1 MQTEIQLIE
10 QCLQNNKKAQK
21 KLFDSFAPV
30 LLGVCMRYTK
40 DRSEAEDVL
49 QEVFIKI
56 YKSLGQFEDKGSFEG
71 WMKRITVNT
80 AITHYRKN
88 LKHAYQ
94 EDITEIRELN
104 ISNNSYREA
113 EFTHDE
119 LLGVIRALPPGYK
132 MVFNLF
138 AVEGYKHKEIA
149 EMMNID
155 ISTSKSQYSRARK
168 LIQQKLEELGKIR
181 GS

>member
-1 MQTEIQLIE
+1 MQTEKQLI
-10 QCLQNNKKAQK
+10 QGCLNNDKKAQK
-21 KLFDSFAPV
+21 KLFDSYSHI

-71 WMKRITVNT
+71 WMKRIAVNT
-80 AITHYRKN
+80 AITIYKKN

-94 EDITEIRELN
+94 DDINDIRETN
-104 ISNNSYREA
+104 IVNNSYTEA
-113 EFTHDE
+113 EFTHNE
-119 LLGVIRALPPGYK
+119 LLDVIRALPAGYQI
-132 MVFNLF
+132 VFNLF
-138 AVEGYKHKEIA
+138 AIEGYKHKEIA
-149 EMMNID
+149 EMLNID

-168 LIQQKLEELGKIR
+168 LIQQKLIELNKIR